1 MSGGVGEGEERW
13 VPTHPTA
20 PACLST
26 VSEIMCCGYTG
37 VTALRPDV
45 GEGLR
50 TYVRA
55 DELSLLFALS
65 PRRSIFLSLVSPFGQ
80 HGSAHCIFAR
90 VYTFINRLT
99 YRATTTTTTTTS
111 PREPAPD

>member
-1 MSGGVGEGEERW
+1 M
-13 VPTHPTA
+13 
-20 PACLST
+20 PACPPARPSARPSARLST
-26 VSEIMCCGYTG
+26 VSEIMCYGYTR

-45 GEGLR
+45 GGGLR

-55 DELSLLFALS
+55 RALLFALS
-65 PRRSIFLSLVSPFGQ
+65 LRRSIFFSLVPPFEQ

-99 YRATTTTTTTTS
+99 YRATTTTS